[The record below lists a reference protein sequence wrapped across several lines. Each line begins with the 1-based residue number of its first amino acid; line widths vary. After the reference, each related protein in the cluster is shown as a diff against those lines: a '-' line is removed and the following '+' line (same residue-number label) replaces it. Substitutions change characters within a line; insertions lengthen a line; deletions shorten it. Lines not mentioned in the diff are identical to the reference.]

1 MPINYEELYIN
12 GKKLKSVDAPRI
24 LSALK
29 DKITSMAG
37 SSGNTDPSVK
47 QSISKKNEMQNRGE
61 PVPLLSSSSSDSGNS
76 ETQPESETE
85 KIISLYEE
93 QFEIV
98 KKVVKVAEIAITKR
112 SITETKTIDIDLRG
126 EQVTIKYPGGRSE
139 NIS

>member
-1 MPINYEELYIN
+1 
-12 GKKLKSVDAPRI
+12 
-24 LSALK
+24 
-29 DKITSMAG
+29 
-37 SSGNTDPSVK
+37 
-47 QSISKKNEMQNRGE
+47 MQNRGE
-61 PVPLLSSSSSDSGNS
+61 PVPLLSSSSSSSSDSGNS

-85 KIISLYEE
+85 KVISLYEE

-126 EQVTIKYPGGRSE
+126 EQVKIKYPDGRSE

>member
-1 MPINYEELYIN
+1 
-12 GKKLKSVDAPRI
+12 
-24 LSALK
+24 
-29 DKITSMAG
+29 MAG
-37 SSGNTDPSVK
+37 SSGNTGPSVK

-61 PVPLLSSSSSDSGNS
+61 PVPLLSSSSSNSGNS
-76 ETQPESETE
+76 ETQRESETE
-85 KIISLYEE
+85 KVISLYEE

-126 EQVTIKYPGGRSE
+126 EQVKIKYPDGRSE

>member
-1 MPINYEELYIN
+1 
-12 GKKLKSVDAPRI
+12 
-24 LSALK
+24 
-29 DKITSMAG
+29 MAG
-37 SSGNTDPSVK
+37 SSGNTGPSVK

-61 PVPLLSSSSSDSGNS
+61 PVPLLSSSSSSSDSGNS

-85 KIISLYEE
+85 KVISLYEE

-126 EQVTIKYPGGRSE
+126 EQVKIKYPDGRSE